1 MKRRNI
7 PLILMLVA
15 GAVTGII
22 TCVKGYSIVEKLTA
36 LLISLVVFYLIGV
49 CFKTLLD
56 VFDRQ
61 NAERQKAEEE
71 AEQEQAQ
78 KEKDGRKVRKPA
90 QAACRKEDS
99 KQPAQG

>member
-22 TCVKGYSIVEKLTA
+22 TCVKGYSIVEKLTV

-78 KEKDGRKVRKPA
+78 RKKNRQPVR
-90 QAACRKEDS
+90 RKES
-99 KQPAQG
+99 KEAGTGSMQEGRQ

>member
-78 KEKDGRKVRKPA
+78 KEKE

>member
-36 LLISLVVFYLIGV
+36 LLISLIVFYLIGV

-61 NAERQKAEEE
+61 NADRRQKAEEE

-78 KEKDGRKVRKPA
+78 KEK
-90 QAACRKEDS
+90 E
-99 KQPAQG
+99 

>member
-49 CFKTLLD
+49 CFKILLD
-56 VFDRQ
+56 VLTDRMP
-61 NAERQKAEEE
+61 K
-71 AEQEQAQ
+71 
-78 KEKDGRKVRKPA
+78 GRRRRKKRNRSRRR
-90 QAACRKEDS
+90 RKRTGS
-99 KQPAQG
+99 R

>member
-36 LLISLVVFYLIGV
+36 LLISLVVFYLIGL
-49 CFKTLLD
+49 CFNTVLV

-61 NAERQKAEEE
+61 NAERQKAEDEG
-71 AEQEQAQ
+71 EQEQAE
-78 KEKDGRKVRKPA
+78 KEKE
-90 QAACRKEDS
+90 QAAGKTEG
-99 KQPAQG
+99 K

>member
-61 NAERQKAEEE
+61 NAERQKEEE

-78 KEKDGRKVRKPA
+78 KEKE
-90 QAACRKEDS
+90 QAAGKTEG
-99 KQPAQG
+99 K

>member
-22 TCVKGYSIVEKLTA
+22 TCVKGYSIVEKLTV

-71 AEQEQAQ
+71 ADQEQAQ
-78 KEKDGRKVRKPA
+78 KEKE

-99 KQPAQG
+99 KQPVQG